1 MNEYEQSD
9 VGGITKAKWD
19 FLFFQRNVHQKCNV
33 LYEALM
39 FPYFIPT
46 MLLLLMVLI
55 EIQC

>member
-9 VGGITKAKWD
+9 VGGITKAKWE
-19 FLFFQRNVHQKCNV
+19 FLFFQRNLHQKCNV

-46 MLLLLMVLI
+46 LLLLMVLI